1 MGMKVAGRGRF
12 NNEAEEFARFAG
24 RWASKERRESEKEV
38 RGRERER
45 RGPVENV
52 EDNLLLLRFQ
62 GLIETRF
69 TKIKNKNKRNY

>member
-38 RGRERER
+38 REREREKGASRECR
-45 RGPVENV
+45 RQPA
-52 EDNLLLLRFQ
+52 F
-62 GLIETRF
+62 
-69 TKIKNKNKRNY
+69 IKVSGSH